1 MLALSPI
8 PRRCV
13 VLSMFFGV
21 GCSSPIT
28 QYASTGLP
36 SAADLVE
43 GRPAEV
49 LLDDGAVLKFAKV
62 RFVRICIIASTWFVS
77 DTLYGWDFPLGG
89 GNQDSV
95 AVPARHVRTIQ
106 QEHFDVGKSVETV
119 VFAAA
124 GVCVA
129 FIGLML
135 LVFLDPPHYKT

>member
-62 RFVRICIIASTWFVS
+62 RFVS